1 MAAAPRTLGVILAG
15 GEGRRVNGQDKG
27 LLPLHGKPV
36 VERVLSSLRPQ
47 CGELLIVANRNQGEY
62 ARHARV
68 IGDDTIGHAGPLA
81 GIAAVLALVTEH
93 ERRQFDGFDWLLTAP
108 VDCPDLSPDLF
119 TRLHAALLAAPDA
132 PCAYARHAHKLEPL
146 FALYSLEFRDKLL
159 ASARDALGLHASP
172 LRWHLELGALAVD
185 FSDQAEAFRNL
196 NSTEDFHD
204 YERHP

>member
-1 MAAAPRTLGVILAG
+1 MAAVPRTLGVILAG
-15 GEGRRVNGQDKG
+15 GEGRRVSGQDKG

-93 ERRQFDGFDWLLTAP
+93 ERRRFDWLLTAP
-108 VDCPDLSPDLF
+108 VDCPDLPSDLF
-119 TRLHAALLAAPDA
+119 TRLHATLLAAPDA
-132 PCAYARHAHKLEPL
+132 LCAYASHAHKLEPL

-172 LRWHLELGALAVD
+172 LRWHMELGALAVD
-185 FSDQAEAFRNL
+185 FSDQADAFRNL
-196 NSTEDFHD
+196 NTTEDFHD
-204 YERHP
+204 YEQMHP